1 MVTNTSSIN
10 SNLELDVGSALTLTD
25 ETIVTLYILPTSGDH
40 NNHQMGIQI
49 SPDNG
54 VNWIDYGHLVAGE
67 SALTEVVSTTQV
79 RAKVYAAEG
88 ADSTLTAI
96 LVAK

>member
-10 SNLELDVGSALTLTD
+10 SNSASEVGSALSLTD

-54 VNWIDYGHLVAGE
+54 VNWIDYGHLVVGE
-67 SALTEVVSTTQV
+67 SALTEIFSATQV
-79 RAKVYAAEG
+79 RAKVYVPEG